1 MYKITAHSLI
11 ELYLKGWI
19 DGSQNREP
27 TMDEGEIVEWIMG
40 FNNGIKIETNK

>member
-19 DGSQNREP
+19 DGSQNKEP
-27 TMDEGEIVEWIMG
+27 MITEGEIVEWIMG
-40 FNNGIKIETNK
+40 FNNGIKIETDK